1 MTATSPALST
11 GDGQATGAI
20 TPLGHRTVEEALV
33 EQLRDAIV
41 TGSLTPGDRLVYR
54 DLARRFGVSVTPV
67 RIALRELS
75 KEGLVEMRAHAGAR
89 VSLLSLDE
97 LEEIFVIRIG
107 IEGWLSQL
115 GAERL
120 TDEGIARMA
129 VLLEDLKQAE
139 QADDRE
145 AYLQR
150 SWAFRTCC
158 YEAAGKP
165 RLLERTSALYDL
177 STRYHFLT
185 IAEVSTLR
193 ALPLDHGAVL
203 RSLSAARWG
212 VRQASHGGRAQM
224 DALVSHQGRR
234 RRRHSGRSGS
244 GPDARIDSVVARVMS
259 CPTLA

>member
-1 MTATSPALST
+1 VDNATDQRHAPNVMTAKSPAVST
-11 GDGQATGAI
+11 GDGPATGVI

-33 EQLRDAIV
+33 KQLRDAIV

-107 IEGWLSQL
+107 IEGWLSQF
-115 GAERL
+115 GAEAL

-129 VLLEDLKQAE
+129 VLLEDLKEAE

-185 IAEVSTLR
+185 IAEVSR
-193 ALPLDHGAVL
+193 FAHSRSIMEQFFAACQQRDGA
-203 RSLSAARWG
+203 SAKR
-212 VRQASHGGRAQM
+212 VM
-224 DALVSHQGRR
+224 EDALKWTLSYLTKDVV
-234 RRRHSGRSGS
+234 
-244 GPDARIDSVVARVMS
+244 DADTVAI
-259 CPTLA
+259 P

>member
-1 MTATSPALST
+1 MDNSQDEGRRDLQDVPQPIALRSSDR
-11 GDGQATGAI
+11 GLEDAPDSDVI

-33 EQLRDAIV
+33 EELRDAIV
-41 TGSLTPGDRLVYR
+41 TGSLRPGDRLVYR

-89 VSLLSLDE
+89 VSLLSIDE

-107 IEGWLSQL
+107 IEGWLSKL

-120 TDEGIARMA
+120 TGEEIGRMA
-129 VLLEDLKQAE
+129 VLLDDLKQAE
-139 QADDRE
+139 EADDRR

-158 YEAAGKP
+158 YKAAGKP

-177 STRYHFLT
+177 SSRYHFLT
-185 IAEVSTLR
+185 IAEVSR
-193 ALPLDHGAVL
+193 FSHS
-203 RSLSAARWG
+203 RSIMEEFFAACQKRDGDSAKR
-212 VRQASHGGRAQM
+212 VM
-224 DALVSHQGRR
+224 EDALQWTLSYLSEDVIEV
-234 RRRHSGRSGS
+234 
-244 GPDARIDSVVARVMS
+244 DTASVQ
-259 CPTLA
+259 